1 MIHIVTVV
9 GARPQFVK
17 AAILRR
23 LFDQHPD
30 FKETL
35 IHTGQHYDEKMS
47 DVFFEEMEIRPPE
60 YHFDINGKSHGAMT
74 GEMLAAIEDVL
85 IKEKPDALLVYGDT
99 NSTVAGS
106 LAASKLH
113 IPVIHVEAGLRSFNK
128 KMPEELNRILT
139 DHVSDLLFCSTHTSV
154 ENLQNENI
162 TDGVHHVGDIMYDAV
177 LHMQR
182 TTESV
187 TQIQG
192 VDLTDGPLAAC
203 TLHRAENTDDK
214 ARLKEILGVLN
225 GFAEDYTIVL
235 PLHPRTKNAVAKH
248 GLDFGKIKT
257 IDPVGYRDMQALLS
271 KSDMVFTDSGGLQKE
286 AYFHGKPCVT
296 LRDETEWVELIDNGW
311 NRLWKT
317 ADYKARKPIVQYGD
331 GDTGE
336 RIVKILEDF
345 FLKR

>member
-1 MIHIVTVV
+1 MKKIVTIV

-30 FKETL
+30 FEEIL
-35 IHTGQHYDEKMS
+35 VHTGQHYDEKMS
-47 DVFFEEMEIRPPE
+47 DVFFEELEIRPPE

-74 GEMLAAIEDVL
+74 GEMLAAIEEVL
-85 IKEKPDALLVYGDT
+85 LKEKPDALLAYGDT
-99 NSTVAGS
+99 NSTIAGS
-106 LAASKLH
+106 LAAAKLH
-113 IPVIHVEAGLRSFNK
+113 IPVFHVEAGLRSFNK
-128 KMPEELNRILT
+128 KMPEEINRIMT
-139 DHVSDLLFCSTHTSV
+139 DHMSDLLFCSTDAGV

-162 TDGVHHVGDIMYDAV
+162 TQGVHHVGDIMYDAV

-187 TQIQG
+187 TSIQG
-192 VDLTDGPLAAC
+192 IDLTDGPIAAC

-214 ARLKEILGVLN
+214 VRLKEIIEVLN
-225 GFAEDYTIVL
+225 GFADDYTIVL
-235 PLHPRTKNAVAKH
+235 PLHPRTKNAVAAH

-257 IDPVGYRDMQALLS
+257 IDPVGYREMQALLS

-311 NRLWKT
+311 NRLWT
-317 ADYKARKPIVQYGD
+317 QDSYKPRKPIEQYGD

-336 RIVKILEDF
+336 RIVAILEAF
-345 FLKR
+345 FKNR